1 MSIII
6 PSINVTAN
14 HQYHN
19 AVYFKKHG
27 LIEMIE
33 EKDLTLTNFINTFN
47 TLITEKELYQ
57 ERMNKYQ
64 NNHQIDKMIDE
75 VFHE

>member
-1 MSIII
+1 
-6 PSINVTAN
+6 
-14 HQYHN
+14 
-19 AVYFKKHG
+19 
-27 LIEMIE
+27 MIE
-33 EKDLTLTNFINTFN
+33 EKELTFTNFIKTYN

-57 ERMNKYQ
+57 ERMYKYQ